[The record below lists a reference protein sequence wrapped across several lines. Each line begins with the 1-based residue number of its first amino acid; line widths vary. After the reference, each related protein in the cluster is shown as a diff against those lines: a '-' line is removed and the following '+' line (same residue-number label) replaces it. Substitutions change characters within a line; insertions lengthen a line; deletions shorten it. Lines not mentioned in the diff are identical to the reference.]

1 VQCDLL
7 LGEFLARI
15 DVRVL
20 CPLESPLQ
28 LLQLVSRERGAAA
41 TLLPLK
47 RDPGFGLRVGL
58 VTTAGACASQKSP
71 CKLARITHRLL
82 ASLSFSLK
90 LPPL

>member
-1 VQCDLL
+1 MQVSTVVTGIHLYPRFCESSP
-7 LGEFLARI
+7 LGEFLAGV

-58 VTTAGACASQKSP
+58 ISAATYKQKSA
-71 CKLARITHRLL
+71 L
-82 ASLSFSLK
+82 
-90 LPPL
+90 